1 MKKVKSIV
9 EVSSYLLLIAFSS
22 MLIYQQVFSKAPEDL
37 QNIAVGDTYEELKNI
52 VPAGA
57 SEALLL
63 ALSPDCPYCEK
74 SMAFYQELINSR
86 DKSKSK
92 LQVIAAVHNDV
103 PTDMEKATLDEHNV
117 AVDQLVQLDF
127 ALLKIMGVPAMLL
140 VDDEGEVQEIW
151 KGQPNESMQ
160 KEILE
165 LL

>member
-22 MLIYQQVFSKAPEDL
+22 VLIYQQVFSKSPEDT
-37 QNIAVGDTYEELKNI
+37 QNIAVGDTYEALKQI
-52 VPAGA
+52 VPKGA

-74 SMAFYQELINSR
+74 SMAFYEELIASR
-86 DKSKSK
+86 DKSKSELK
-92 LQVIAAVHNDV
+92 VIAAVHSEV
-103 PTDMEKATLDEHNV
+103 PTEREKAALEDHNV
-117 AVDQLVQLDF
+117 VVDQLVQLDF
-127 ALLKIMGVPAMLL
+127 ASLKIMGVPAMLL
-140 VDDEGEVQEIW
+140 VDEDGEVQEIW
-151 KGQPNESMQ
+151 NGQPDENAQ